1 MSEEITNV
9 NTVQQ
14 PTTTEG
20 QTGAAS
26 APQENSMVN
35 VSTENNT
42 VDNVQPAVGEQVENA
57 QATDITDKFVEPKPD
72 VNVEA
77 LQKQVQEYQAKEQE
91 TRELLSRLGTD
102 GNTDIQVL
110 EAIKQRDIIDNQA
123 QQAYVKLCN
132 KYGVDY
138 RAENIEASA
147 KALKEKDPQAYY
159 DLQYELG
166 QLDSIVNEKRGVID
180 NFITQKQVQTSLN
193 KYGQFLNASPALKQQ
208 LNSYLN
214 TVPLTDPVNQIDTF
228 MQMATAIQRE
238 AIEIGKILAQQ
249 QAQAQSPANVLNNS
263 VMAQQTSYAA
273 TPPKT
278 WTRQEIAAMSDKE
291 FAKYEKEI
299 DRAVREGRVI

>member
-20 QTGAAS
+20 QTGT
-26 APQENSMVN
+26 APATQENSTVN

-42 VDNVQPAVGEQVENA
+42 VDNVQPAVGEQTENA

-102 GNTDIQVL
+102 GTTDIQVL

-166 QLDSIVNEKRGVID
+166 QLDNIVNEKRGVID
-180 NFITQKQVQTSLN
+180 NFITQKQVQTSLS
-193 KYGQFLNASPALKQQ
+193 KYGQLLNASPALKQQ

-214 TVPLTDPVNQIDTF
+214 TVPLTDPVNQINTF

-263 VMAQQTSYAA
+263 VMAQQTSYSA

>member
-1 MSEEITNV
+1 MTEESTNV

-14 PTTTEG
+14 TTTTAG
-20 QTGAAS
+20 QTGT
-26 APQENSMVN
+26 APATQENSTVN

-42 VDNVQPAVGEQVENA
+42 VDNVQPAVGEQTENA

-102 GNTDIQVL
+102 GTTDIQVL

-166 QLDSIVNEKRGVID
+166 QLDSTVNEKRGVID

-193 KYGQFLNASPALKQQ
+193 KYGQLLNASPALKQQ

>member
-20 QTGAAS
+20 QTGT
-26 APQENSMVN
+26 APATQENSTVN

-42 VDNVQPAVGEQVENA
+42 VDNVQPAVGEQTENA

-102 GNTDIQVL
+102 GTTDIQAL

-193 KYGQFLNASPALKQQ
+193 KYGQLLNASPALKQQ

>member
-1 MSEEITNV
+1 MTEESTNV

-14 PTTTEG
+14 TTTTAG
-20 QTGAAS
+20 QTGT
-26 APQENSMVN
+26 APATQENSTVN

-42 VDNVQPAVGEQVENA
+42 VDNVQPAVGEQTENA

-102 GNTDIQVL
+102 GTTDIQVL

-193 KYGQFLNASPALKQQ
+193 KYGQLLNASPALKQQ

-238 AIEIGKILAQQ
+238 AIEIGKMLAQQ

>member
-20 QTGAAS
+20 QTGAAP
-26 APQENSMVN
+26 ATQENSMVN

-57 QATDITDKFVEPKPD
+57 QATDITDKFVEPKQD

-102 GNTDIQVL
+102 GTTDIQVL

-193 KYGQFLNASPALKQQ
+193 KYGQLLNASPALKQQ

-228 MQMATAIQRE
+228 MQMATVIQRE

>member
-20 QTGAAS
+20 QTGS
-26 APQENSMVN
+26 APATQENSTVN

-57 QATDITDKFVEPKPD
+57 QATDITDKFVEPKQD

-91 TRELLSRLGTD
+91 TKELLSRLGTD

-166 QLDSIVNEKRGVID
+166 QLDNIVNEKRGVID
-180 NFITQKQVQTSLN
+180 NFVTQKQVQTSLS
-193 KYGQFLNASPALKQQ
+193 KYGQLLNASPALKQQ

>member
-20 QTGAAS
+20 QTGAAP
-26 APQENSMVN
+26 ATQENSMVN

-42 VDNVQPAVGEQVENA
+42 VDNVQPAVGEQTENA

-102 GNTDIQVL
+102 GTTDTQVL

-166 QLDSIVNEKRGVID
+166 QLDNIVNEKRGVID
-180 NFITQKQVQTSLN
+180 NFITQKQVQSSL
-193 KYGQFLNASPALKQQ
+193 KQYGQLLNASPALKQQ

-214 TVPLTDPVNQIDTF
+214 TVPLTDPVNQINTF

>member
-20 QTGAAS
+20 QTGS
-26 APQENSMVN
+26 APATQENSTVD

-42 VDNVQPAVGEQVENA
+42 VDNVQPAVGEANENA
-57 QATDITDKFVEPKPD
+57 QATDITDKFVEPKQD

-102 GNTDIQVL
+102 GTTDIQVL

-180 NFITQKQVQTSLN
+180 NFMTQKQVQTSLN
-193 KYGQFLNASPALKQQ
+193 KYGQLLNASPALKQQ

>member
-20 QTGAAS
+20 QTGS
-26 APQENSMVN
+26 APATQENSTVN

-42 VDNVQPAVGEQVENA
+42 VDNVQSAVGEANDNA
-57 QATDITDKFVEPKPD
+57 QATDITDKFVETKQD

-91 TRELLSRLGTD
+91 TRELLNRLGTD
-102 GNTDIQVL
+102 GTTDIQVL

-166 QLDSIVNEKRGVID
+166 QLDNIVNEKRGVID
-180 NFITQKQVQTSLN
+180 NFITQKQVQSSL
-193 KYGQFLNASPALKQQ
+193 KQYGQLLNASPALKQQ

-214 TVPLTDPVNQIDTF
+214 TVPLTDPVNQINTF

>member
-20 QTGAAS
+20 QTGAAP
-26 APQENSMVN
+26 ATQENSTVN

-42 VDNVQPAVGEQVENA
+42 VDNVQPTVGEQVENA
-57 QATDITDKFVEPKPD
+57 QATDITDKFVEPKQD

-102 GNTDIQVL
+102 GTTDIQVL

-138 RAENIEASA
+138 RAENIEDSA

-166 QLDSIVNEKRGVID
+166 QLDNIVNEKRGVLD

-193 KYGQFLNASPALKQQ
+193 KYGQLLNASPALKQQ

>member
-20 QTGAAS
+20 QTGS
-26 APQENSMVN
+26 APATQENSTVD

-42 VDNVQPAVGEQVENA
+42 VDNVQPAVGEANENA
-57 QATDITDKFVEPKPD
+57 QATDITDKFVEPKQD

-102 GNTDIQVL
+102 GTTDIQVL

-193 KYGQFLNASPALKQQ
+193 KYGQLLNASPALKQQ

-238 AIEIGKILAQQ
+238 AIEIGKVLAQQ

>member
-20 QTGAAS
+20 QTGS
-26 APQENSMVN
+26 APATQENSTVD

-42 VDNVQPAVGEQVENA
+42 VDNVQPAVGEANENA
-57 QATDITDKFVEPKPD
+57 QATDITDKFVEPKQD

-102 GNTDIQVL
+102 GTTDIQVL

-147 KALKEKDPQAYY
+147 KALKEKNPQAYY

-193 KYGQFLNASPALKQQ
+193 KYGQLLNASPALKQQ

>member
-1 MSEEITNV
+1 M
-9 NTVQQ
+9 
-14 PTTTEG
+14 
-20 QTGAAS
+20 
-26 APQENSMVN
+26 
-35 VSTENNT
+35 
-42 VDNVQPAVGEQVENA
+42 QPAVGEQTENA

-102 GNTDIQVL
+102 GTTDIQVL

-193 KYGQFLNASPALKQQ
+193 KHGQLLNASPALKQQ

>member
-20 QTGAAS
+20 QTGAAP
-26 APQENSMVN
+26 ATQENSMVN

-102 GNTDIQVL
+102 GTTDIQVL

-166 QLDSIVNEKRGVID
+166 QLDNIVNEKRGVID

-193 KYGQFLNASPALKQQ
+193 KYGQLLNASPALKQQ